1 MMMKQAHRRLACT
14 ALSLALASPLRG
26 YGQAEPTAVAPT
38 ILNPVSTLGG
48 LSYELPA
55 GTFRYGATASEVFQR
70 GFYSDRGTIYQT
82 NLSGS
87 VAYSTRSER
96 HPFSAVY
103 SGGVLLANQ
112 AGYGTTFYQNLA
124 LTQNY
129 ATRTWNFGLSD
140 VVSYLP
146 QSPTVGLSGIPGAGD
161 LGLNPVVNT
170 GVPSQNILSFNSSRV
185 SNTVTGDVSHQLTGR
200 TSITGDASYSLLHF
214 FDNSAIDSR
223 QIGADLALRH
233 QLSARTIVGVGVNYS
248 IFNYDIVQNSSFE
261 TRSVN
266 LQISHQLTRSLAV
279 AGTVGPQWINGSSG
293 LGIPSQLTTA
303 ANASLTYTKRFG
315 ITSLSYFRGTN
326 GGSGVVAGALS
337 DSITGAFSRSFGRGW
352 SAALSGGYS
361 RTRGLATESS
371 APDLLLAGVAYYGN
385 FDSTFGGAQVNRRL
399 TRSLSAFGS
408 YTASHQTY
416 GNFGAQGTNT
426 QGALNG
432 LLQTF
437 AVGVSFYPR
446 SLVPGQF

>member
-1 MMMKQAHRRLACT
+1 MMRQAHLHLCWT
-14 ALSLALASPLRG
+14 VLGLALVCPARG
-26 YGQAEPTAVAPT
+26 NSQAVPTAVTPT
-38 ILNPVSTLGG
+38 ILSPVPTLGG
-48 LSYELPA
+48 LSYELRA

-70 GFYSDRGTIYQT
+70 GFSADRGTIYQT
-82 NLSGS
+82 NLSGN
-87 VAYSTRSER
+87 VAYSTRSLR

-112 AGYGTTFYQNLA
+112 SGYGTTFFQNLA
-124 LTQNY
+124 LTQSY

-140 VVSYLP
+140 TVSYLP
-146 QSPTVGLSGIPGAGD
+146 QSPTVGLSGVPGTGD
-161 LGLNPVVNT
+161 LGLSPVVN
-170 GVPSQNILSFNSSRV
+170 GGIPSQSILSFNSSRV

-200 TSITGDASYSLLHF
+200 TSLAGDASYSLLHF
-214 FDNSAIDSR
+214 FDNAAIDSR
-223 QIGADLALRH
+223 QISADLALRH
-233 QLSARTIVGVGVNYS
+233 QLDARTIVGVGVNYS
-248 IFNYDIVQNSSFE
+248 IFNYDIVQNASFE

-266 LQISHQLTRSLAV
+266 LQLSRQLTRSLAA
-279 AGTVGPQWINGSSG
+279 AGSLGPQWINGSSG
-293 LGIPSQLTTA
+293 LGIPSRLTTT
-303 ANASLTYTKRFG
+303 ANASLTYTKHFG

-326 GGSGVVAGALS
+326 GGSGVVAGSLS
-337 DSITGAFSRSFGRGW
+337 DSVGGSFARSFGRDW

-361 RTRGLATESS
+361 RSRGLATQSS
-371 APDLLLAGVAYYGN
+371 APNLLLAGVANYGN
-385 FDSTFGGAQVNRRL
+385 FDSTFGGAQVSRRL

-416 GNFGAQGTNT
+416 ANFGTLGTDT
-426 QGALNG
+426 RGALNG